1 MSYRVQDLV
10 RNALI
15 SVVTDWFDC
24 DREIFAIY
32 VDTIRGKGRTTTHS
46 QKGEFAAELLDGV
59 SPEYFVDQVVDGF
72 SEYGQKLQLR
82 CVFLGEDGQPNWQAA
97 QTKRFNLVPETPGAR
112 SGSHGSEA
120 ATERL
125 SQSLSQGFDTLVRR
139 QEESTDRQLNLLQAN
154 SLQTE
159 KYFERLLELQADGSN
174 TATAQAIQ
182 LQAAISRNELL
193 EFKLQI
199 LQEANE
205 TSLGSLLIELAP
217 HLLNS
222 PIVASLSQYMGA
234 AASKMSA
241 EAQSAS
247 APSTPAFQTNPAP
260 SQTPKDPAPD
270 SVT

>member
-1 MSYRVQDLV
+1 MAYRVQELV

-24 DREIFAIY
+24 DRAIFAIY

-46 QKGEFAAELLDGV
+46 QKGEFQAELLDGI

-72 SEYGQKLQLR
+72 SEFGQKLQLR
-82 CVFLGEDGQPNWQAA
+82 CVFLNEENEPNWQAA

-139 QEESTDRQLNLLQAN
+139 QEESTDRQLGLLQAN

-199 LQEANE
+199 LHEANE
-205 TSLGSLLIELAP
+205 TSLGSLLVELAP

-222 PIVASLSQYMGA
+222 PLVASLSSYMGA
-234 AASKMSA
+234 AANKMNAQAVSA
-241 EAQSAS
+241 GDSS
-247 APSTPAFQTNPAP
+247 V
-260 SQTPKDPAPD
+260 SQTSLEQGPTQTAPAPD
-270 SVT
+270 SGA

>member
-1 MSYRVQDLV
+1 M
-10 RNALI
+10 
-15 SVVTDWFDC
+15 
-24 DREIFAIY
+24 
-32 VDTIRGKGRTTTHS
+32 
-46 QKGEFAAELLDGV
+46 

-82 CVFLGEDGQPNWQAA
+82 CVFLGEDNQPNWQAA

-112 SGSHGSEA
+112 TGSHGSEA

-154 SLQTE
+154 TLQTE

-234 AASKMSA
+234 AASKLNA

-260 SQTPKDPAPD
+260 SQTPKDPIPD
-270 SVT
+270 SAT